1 MTDSRILLGVI
12 GRAHGVSGRVRV
24 TSHTADHANLTAYG
38 PLSDANGRQF
48 LLHWRSDGVAEIAEI
63 VDGTPVK
70 IGSRSAAERLT
81 NVQLFIDRSRL
92 PPPDEDEFYLAD
104 LIGLTAVDEAGQ
116 PIGTVTVVHD
126 YGAGTSLEIAK
137 GEIAKENDSR
147 ASALIVPFTQ
157 ACVPVIDLVGRRVT
171 VVPPAEVAV
180 IAEEAAA

>member
-24 TSHTADHANLTAYG
+24 TSHTADPANLTAYG

-48 LLHWRSDGVAEIAEI
+48 LLRWRSEGVAEVAEI

-70 IGSRSAAERLT
+70 IGNRSAAERLT

-104 LIGLTAVDEAGQ
+104 LIGLTAVDAAGE
-116 PIGTVTVVHD
+116 PIGVVTVVHD

-137 GEIAKENDSR
+137 ADTTG

-157 ACVPVIDLVGRRVT
+157 ACVPVIDLAGRRVT

-180 IAEEAAA
+180 IAEDAAA